1 MSPRIELEPMPA
13 AQRAN
18 LGAKLLLVAAVLFMG
33 GLVAMLAAL
42 LSR

>member
-13 AQRAN
+13 ARRAN
-18 LGAKLLLVAAVLFMG
+18 LGAKMMLVAAVLFMG

-42 LSR
+42 LGR

>member
-1 MSPRIELEPMPA
+1 MPPRIELEPLPA
-13 AQRAN
+13 ARRAN
-18 LGAKLLLVAAVLFMG
+18 LGAKLMLIAAVLFMG